1 MQVKKDIIGILR
13 KKQEIINKN
22 LEEIITGIEEKMNI
36 ENLPKI
42 ESWLYE
48 FSVAVKFIEKKTMG
62 FPSEYENSIILDSIL
77 KEDLSND
84 ELQKKVMPFI
94 LSYMQILRMVQS
106 SSSSREG
113 NLSSSS
119 SSMSSSSMSSSPM
132 SSSSSSLSS
141 SDKSE

>member
-13 KKQEIINKN
+13 KKQETINENINNIIA
-22 LEEIITGIEEKMNI
+22 GIEEKMNI

-48 FSVAVKFIEKKTMG
+48 FLVAVKFIEKKTMG
-62 FPSEYENSIILDSIL
+62 FPSDYENSIILDSIL

-113 NLSSSS
+113 TSSSS
-119 SSMSSSSMSSSPM
+119 SISSS

>member
-1 MQVKKDIIGILR
+1 MQVKEDIIGILR
-13 KKQEIINKN
+13 KKQETINKN

-36 ENLPKI
+36 ENLPEI

-48 FSVAVKFIEKKTMG
+48 FSVAVEFIEKKTMG
-62 FPSEYENSIILDSIL
+62 FPSNYENSIILDSIL

-84 ELQKKVMPFI
+84 ELQRKVMPFI

-106 SSSSREG
+106 SSSMSSNETSPSSI
-113 NLSSSS
+113 SSS
-119 SSMSSSSMSSSPM
+119 

>member
-13 KKQEIINKN
+13 KKQESINKN

-36 ENLPKI
+36 ENLPEI

-62 FPSEYENSIILDSIL
+62 FPSDYENSIILESIL

-84 ELQKKVMPFI
+84 ELQRKVMPFI
-94 LSYMQILRMVQS
+94 LSYMQILRMVQTS
-106 SSSSREG
+106 SSISSNETSPSSISSP
-113 NLSSSS
+113 SSSS
-119 SSMSSSSMSSSPM
+119 SSP

>member
-13 KKQEIINKN
+13 KKQETINKN

-36 ENLPKI
+36 ENLPEI

-48 FSVAVKFIEKKTMG
+48 FLVAVKFIEKKTTG
-62 FPSEYENSIILDSIL
+62 FPSDYENSIILDSIL

-113 NLSSSS
+113 SSSS
-119 SSMSSSSMSSSPM
+119 SSMSSSSSSSP
-132 SSSSSSLSS
+132 SLSS

>member
-13 KKQEIINKN
+13 KKQESINKN

-36 ENLPKI
+36 ENLPEI

-62 FPSEYENSIILDSIL
+62 FPSDYENSIILESIL

-84 ELQKKVMPFI
+84 ELQRKVMPFI
-94 LSYMQILRMVQS
+94 LSYMQILRMVQTS
-106 SSSSREG
+106 SSISSNETSP
-113 NLSSSS
+113 SSI
-119 SSMSSSSMSSSPM
+119 SSP

>member
-62 FPSEYENSIILDSIL
+62 FPSDYENSIILESIL
-77 KEDLSND
+77 KEDLSNE

-94 LSYMQILRMVQS
+94 ISYMQILRMVQS
-106 SSSSREG
+106 SSSSSREG
-113 NLSSSS
+113 TSSPS
-119 SSMSSSSMSSSPM
+119 SSM
-132 SSSSSSLSS
+132 SSSSLSS

>member
-13 KKQEIINKN
+13 KKQESINKN

-36 ENLPKI
+36 ENLPEI

-62 FPSEYENSIILDSIL
+62 FPSDYENSIILESIL

-84 ELQKKVMPFI
+84 ELQRKVMPFI
-94 LSYMQILRMVQS
+94 LSYMQILRMIQ
-106 SSSSREG
+106 
-113 NLSSSS
+113 SS
-119 SSMSSSSMSSSPM
+119 SSMSSNETSPSSISSSS

>member
-13 KKQEIINKN
+13 KKQETINKN

-36 ENLPKI
+36 ENLPEI

-62 FPSEYENSIILDSIL
+62 FPSDYENSIILESIL

-84 ELQKKVMPFI
+84 ELQRKVMPFI
-94 LSYMQILRMVQS
+94 LSYMQILRMVQTS
-106 SSSSREG
+106 SSISSNETSP
-113 NLSSSS
+113 SSI
-119 SSMSSSSMSSSPM
+119 SSP

>member
-13 KKQEIINKN
+13 KKQESINKN

-62 FPSEYENSIILDSIL
+62 FPSDYENSIILESII

-84 ELQKKVMPFI
+84 ELQRKIMPFI

-106 SSSSREG
+106 SSSSMSSNETSPSSISSP
-113 NLSSSS
+113 SSSS
-119 SSMSSSSMSSSPM
+119 S

>member
-62 FPSEYENSIILDSIL
+62 FPSDYENSIILESIL

-106 SSSSREG
+106 SSPSRGGTSSP
-113 NLSSSS
+113 SSTI
-119 SSMSSSSMSSSPM
+119 SSSSMSSSPM
-132 SSSSSSLSS
+132 SSSSLSS

>member
-13 KKQEIINKN
+13 KKQETINKN

-36 ENLPKI
+36 ENLPEI

-48 FSVAVKFIEKKTMG
+48 FLVAVKFIEKKTMG
-62 FPSEYENSIILDSIL
+62 FPSEYENSIILDSIM
-77 KEDLSND
+77 KEDLSNE

-113 NLSSSS
+113 TSSS
-119 SSMSSSSMSSSPM
+119 SSMS

>member
-13 KKQEIINKN
+13 KKQESFNKN
-22 LEEIITGIEEKMNI
+22 LEEIIIGIEEKMNI
-36 ENLPKI
+36 ENLPEI

-48 FSVAVKFIEKKTMG
+48 FLVAVKFIEKKTTG
-62 FPSEYENSIILDSIL
+62 FPSNYENSIILDSIL

-84 ELQKKVMPFI
+84 ELQRKVMPFI

-106 SSSSREG
+106 SSS
-113 NLSSSS
+113 
-119 SSMSSSSMSSSPM
+119 MSSNETSPSSISSSPSSS

>member
-13 KKQEIINKN
+13 KKQETINENINNIIA
-22 LEEIITGIEEKMNI
+22 GIEEKMNI

-48 FSVAVKFIEKKTMG
+48 FLVAVKFIEKKTMG
-62 FPSEYENSIILDSIL
+62 FPSDYENSIILDSIL

-84 ELQKKVMPFI
+84 ELQRKVMPFI

-106 SSSSREG
+106 SSSMSSNETSPSSI
-113 NLSSSS
+113 SSS
-119 SSMSSSSMSSSPM
+119 

>member
-13 KKQEIINKN
+13 KKQETINENINNIIA
-22 LEEIITGIEEKMNI
+22 GIEEKMNI

-48 FSVAVKFIEKKTMG
+48 FLVAVKFIEKKTMG
-62 FPSEYENSIILDSIL
+62 FPSDYENSIILDSIL

-113 NLSSSS
+113 TSSSS
-119 SSMSSSSMSSSPM
+119 SSISSS

>member
-13 KKQEIINKN
+13 KKQETINEN
-22 LEEIITGIEEKMNI
+22 INNIITGIEEKMNI

-48 FSVAVKFIEKKTMG
+48 FLVAVKFIEKKTMG
-62 FPSEYENSIILDSIL
+62 FPSDYENSIILDSIL

-113 NLSSSS
+113 TSSSS
-119 SSMSSSSMSSSPM
+119 SSISSSSS

>member
-13 KKQEIINKN
+13 KKQETINKN

-48 FSVAVKFIEKKTMG
+48 FLVAVKFIEKKTMG
-62 FPSEYENSIILDSIL
+62 FPSDYENSIILDSIL

-113 NLSSSS
+113 TSSSS
-119 SSMSSSSMSSSPM
+119 SSISSS

>member
-13 KKQEIINKN
+13 KKQETINEN
-22 LEEIITGIEEKMNI
+22 INNIITGIEDKFNI

-62 FPSEYENSIILDSIL
+62 FPSDYENSIILDSIL

-113 NLSSSS
+113 TSSSS
-119 SSMSSSSMSSSPM
+119 SISS

>member
-13 KKQEIINKN
+13 KKQETINEN
-22 LEEIITGIEEKMNI
+22 INNIITGIEEKMNI

-48 FSVAVKFIEKKTMG
+48 FLVAVKFIEKKTMG
-62 FPSEYENSIILDSIL
+62 FPSDYENSIILDSIL

-113 NLSSSS
+113 TSSSS
-119 SSMSSSSMSSSPM
+119 SSISSS

>member
-1 MQVKKDIIGILR
+1 MH
-13 KKQEIINKN
+13 
-22 LEEIITGIEEKMNI
+22 
-36 ENLPKI
+36 
-42 ESWLYE
+42 E
-48 FSVAVKFIEKKTMG
+48 FSVAVKFIEKKTTG
-62 FPSEYENSIILDSIL
+62 FPSDYENSIILDSIL

-113 NLSSSS
+113 SSSS
-119 SSMSSSSMSSSPM
+119 SSMSSSSSSSP
-132 SSSSSSLSS
+132 SLSS

>member
-13 KKQEIINKN
+13 KQQETINKN
-22 LEEIITGIEEKMNI
+22 IENIITGIEDKFNI
-36 ENLPKI
+36 ENLPEI

-48 FSVAVKFIEKKTMG
+48 FSIAVKFIEKKTMG

-84 ELQKKVMPFI
+84 DLQKKVMPFI

-119 SSMSSSSMSSSPM
+119 SSMSSSPMSSSPM

>member
-13 KKQEIINKN
+13 KKQETINEN
-22 LEEIITGIEEKMNI
+22 INNIITGIEDKFNI

-62 FPSEYENSIILDSIL
+62 FPSDYENSIILDSIL

-113 NLSSSS
+113 TSSSS
-119 SSMSSSSMSSSPM
+119 SSISSS

>member
-13 KKQEIINKN
+13 KKQETINEN
-22 LEEIITGIEEKMNI
+22 INNIITGIEEKMNI

-48 FSVAVKFIEKKTMG
+48 FLVAVKFIEKKTMG
-62 FPSEYENSIILDSIL
+62 FPSDYENSIILDSIL

-113 NLSSSS
+113 TSSSS
-119 SSMSSSSMSSSPM
+119 SSSSISS

>member
-36 ENLPKI
+36 ENLPEI

-62 FPSEYENSIILDSIL
+62 FPSDYENSIILESIL
-77 KEDLSND
+77 KEDLSNN
-84 ELQKKVMPFI
+84 ELQRKVMPFI
-94 LSYMQILRMVQS
+94 ISYMQILRMVQS
-106 SSSSREG
+106 SSS
-113 NLSSSS
+113 
-119 SSMSSSSMSSSPM
+119 MSSNETSP
-132 SSSSSSLSS
+132 SPSSSSLSS

>member
-13 KKQEIINKN
+13 KKQETINENINNIIA
-22 LEEIITGIEEKMNI
+22 GIEEKMNI
-36 ENLPKI
+36 ENLPEI
-42 ESWLYE
+42 ESWLHE
-48 FSVAVKFIEKKTMG
+48 FSVAVKFIEKKTTG
-62 FPSEYENSIILDSIL
+62 FPSDYENSIILDSIL

-113 NLSSSS
+113 TSSSS
-119 SSMSSSSMSSSPM
+119 SPISS

>member
-13 KKQEIINKN
+13 KKQESINKN

-62 FPSEYENSIILDSIL
+62 FPSDYENSIILESIL

-84 ELQKKVMPFI
+84 ELQRKVMPFI
-94 LSYMQILRMVQS
+94 LSYMQILRMVQTSSSISSNETSPS
-106 SSSSREG
+106 SSSISSP
-113 NLSSSS
+113 SSS
-119 SSMSSSSMSSSPM
+119 

>member
-13 KKQEIINKN
+13 KKQETINKN

-36 ENLPKI
+36 ENLPEI

-62 FPSEYENSIILDSIL
+62 FPSNYENSIILDSIL

-84 ELQKKVMPFI
+84 ELQRKVMPFI
-94 LSYMQILRMVQS
+94 LSYMQILRMVQTS
-106 SSSSREG
+106 SSISSNETSP
-113 NLSSSS
+113 SSI
-119 SSMSSSSMSSSPM
+119 SSP

>member
-13 KKQEIINKN
+13 KKQESINKN

-62 FPSEYENSIILDSIL
+62 FPSDYENSIILESIL

-84 ELQKKVMPFI
+84 ELQRKVMPFI
-94 LSYMQILRMVQS
+94 LSYMQILRMVQTSSSISSNETSPSSSSISSPS
-106 SSSSREG
+106 SSSS
-113 NLSSSS
+113 
-119 SSMSSSSMSSSPM
+119 

>member
-1 MQVKKDIIGILR
+1 MQVRKDIIGILR
-13 KKQEIINKN
+13 KHQETINEN
-22 LEEIITGIEEKMNI
+22 LNNVITGIEDKFNI

-42 ESWLYE
+42 ENWLYE

-94 LSYMQILRMVQS
+94 LSYIQILRMVQS

-113 NLSSSS
+113 TSSSS
-119 SSMSSSSMSSSPM
+119 SSI

>member
-13 KKQEIINKN
+13 KKQESINKN
-22 LEEIITGIEEKMNI
+22 LEEIITGIEEEMNI
-36 ENLPKI
+36 ENLPEI

-62 FPSEYENSIILDSIL
+62 FPSDYENSIILESIL

-84 ELQKKVMPFI
+84 ELQRKVMPFI

-106 SSSSREG
+106 SSS
-113 NLSSSS
+113 
-119 SSMSSSSMSSSPM
+119 MSSNETSPSSI